1 MDRGDPLSLF
11 LLPTWKRPDLDR
23 GEGEWE
29 WQWAGKFMKHS
40 QKDVSVRCSVDPS
53 GDGRPGVDCR
63 WQQSGNSA
71 RKGGSLLSLEF
82 RGFFGGLRLPL
93 TKKCID
99 LLFLAFLWWVGSFA
113 FLEYGEK
120 KDTHCLMRIGSDVF
134 VSYSI
139 SRHLRREATCLWAHL
154 SFYLWIW
161 HDPNAIITLFGES
174 STRICWN
181 RTNVLL
187 CWFVSSRIFVL
198 WIYIF

>member
-71 RKGGSLLSLEF
+71 RKGGSLLSLSYYGIQRIFRRFEVTTNKELNRFIVLSISLVGGEF
-82 RGFFGGLRLPL
+82 RFFGV
-93 TKKCID
+93 
-99 LLFLAFLWWVGSFA
+99 W
-113 FLEYGEK
+113 GEK
-120 KDTHCLMRIGSDVF
+120 GYTLFDENWFGCFCFIFNFTAFEKGSNVF
-134 VSYSI
+134 VGP
-139 SRHLRREATCLWAHL
+139 LV
-154 SFYLWIW
+154 F
-161 HDPNAIITLFGES
+161 
-174 STRICWN
+174 
-181 RTNVLL
+181 LL
-187 CWFVSSRIFVL
+187 MNLAWS
-198 WIYIF
+198 